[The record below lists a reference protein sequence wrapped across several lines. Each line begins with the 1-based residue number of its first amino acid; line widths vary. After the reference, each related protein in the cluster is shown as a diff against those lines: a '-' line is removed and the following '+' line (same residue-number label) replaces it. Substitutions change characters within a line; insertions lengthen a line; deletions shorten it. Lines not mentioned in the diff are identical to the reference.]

1 VSPVL
6 ARGEGGSVTVTES
19 ALAQI
24 VSAAVAEVPGAR
36 LHRPRRR
43 PTLAIADGHAR
54 AELELAVEYG
64 RVLPEV
70 ARAVQ
75 ERVAVAL
82 AAMCGVVV
90 DAVDVSVE
98 ELVRQ

>member
-6 ARGEGGSVTVTES
+6 ARADGGSVTVTES

-24 VSAAVAEVPGAR
+24 VSAAVSEVPGAR
-36 LHRPRRR
+36 LRRPRRR
-43 PTLAIADGHAR
+43 PSLTLADGHAR
-54 AELELAVEYG
+54 AELQLAVEYG

-70 ARAVQ
+70 ALAVQ
-75 ERVAVAL
+75 ERVAAAL
-82 AAMCGVVV
+82 AAMCGVVI

-98 ELVRQ
+98 ELVR

>member
-1 VSPVL
+1 MSPVL
-6 ARGEGGSVTVTES
+6 ASADGGSVTVTEA

-24 VSAAVAEVPGAR
+24 VSAAVGEVPGAR

-43 PTLAIADGHAR
+43 PALTLAEGRAR

-75 ERVAVAL
+75 ERVAAAL
-82 AAMCGVVV
+82 AVMCGVVV

-98 ELVRQ
+98 ELVRR

>member
-1 VSPVL
+1 MSPVL
-6 ARGEGGSVTVTES
+6 ARDGGGSVTVTAG

-24 VSAAVAEVPGAR
+24 VSTAVAEVPGAR
-36 LHRPRRR
+36 LRRPRRR
-43 PTLAIADGHAR
+43 PALTVADGHAR

-75 ERVAVAL
+75 ERVAAAL

-98 ELVRQ
+98 ELVR

>member
-1 VSPVL
+1 MTRVL
-6 ARGEGGSVTVTES
+6 DQDEHGSVSVTES

-24 VSAAVAEVPGAR
+24 VSQAVESVEGAR
-36 LHRPRRR
+36 LRKGRRR
-43 PTLAIADGHAR
+43 LALELDGGHAR
-54 AELELAVEYG
+54 AELALRVEYG

-75 ERVAVAL
+75 ERVADAL
-82 AAMCGVVV
+82 ETMCGVAV

-98 ELVRQ
+98 ELVR

>member
-1 VSPVL
+1 MSPVL
-6 ARGEGGSVTVTES
+6 GRDDGGSVTVTAS

-24 VSAAVAEVPGAR
+24 VSSAVAEVPGAR

-43 PTLAIADGHAR
+43 PSLTLADGRAH

-64 RVLPEV
+64 HVLPEV

-75 ERVAVAL
+75 ERVAAAL

-98 ELVRQ
+98 ELVR